1 MIFSMQ
7 ESMQSQARQA
17 ISLAP
22 STSPI
27 PGFLVPKQPA
37 ASDLWQS
44 IKAVCARNS
53 TVHPAAMLPF
63 RKSFLAQSGP
73 SGSFL
78 GVSFLLHCMAL
89 AGLIYLP
96 LFIPERPAPL
106 AFVQQFDT
114 KIYYAVPVT
123 HSDKQLPSIAPQGQA
138 GRPGEGLK
146 PEQVPNLGSAIS
158 MGDLTVISKP
168 LQPDNYHQTI
178 IQPLSPP
185 EMRITQDVK
194 LPNVILGNLSA
205 PRAPLTFAASAMPK
219 PEQADHQVAAASVP
233 VVTDQTHSNTVPL
246 LTANEPAITKPLPP
260 VALQK
265 PLQQARTGSGQASQ
279 AAAPAPVVTDQ
290 THSDTSP
297 LLAANEPVI
306 AKPLLPVAL
315 QKPTQQARAGSGQAS
330 QAAAPAPVVTDQTH
344 GDTAPLLA
352 ANEPVV
358 AKPLLPVALQKP
370 TQQVRAG
377 SGQASQSAAPAPV
390 VTDQTH
396 GDAVPLLAANQSA
409 IAKPLPPVALQRP
422 IQQVRA
428 GGGQASQSAAPAPVV
443 TDQTHGD
450 AVPLLAAN
458 QSAIAKPLPPV
469 ALQRPTQ
476 QGRAG
481 SGQASQGA
489 GSAPVLSDANGLMIV
504 GVDPSATA
512 SQIAVPPGN
521 RWGDFAIA
529 PGHEAGSPGGN
540 PGSAAAATGSTGQNG
555 AGGEKS
561 VGIGPGGTGGGGGP
575 SSTSLGPI
583 SVKGTFPAASEPLL
597 LTSSVAAEMV
607 YPLPVAV
614 VAKLR
619 QNRMVVSAGSIG
631 GGGLN
636 IYGAL
641 ACVKIYTI
649 FLPMPGASWT
659 MQFCQKSAATAPDTP
674 QTQARVI
681 QMESPLVP
689 PDPDSD
695 SRFDFKRVPLPIE
708 KEHNKMIVLKGVLR
722 EDGTV
727 GNLEVYQGVLAEMD
741 QAAQL
746 ALSRWKFKPAMRANK
761 PVSVEILVGIPA
773 EVPVSNTSVPPQQQ
787 EIPASR

>member
-7 ESMQSQARQA
+7 ESMQSQAKQA
-17 ISLAP
+17 ICLAP

-27 PGFLVPKQPA
+27 PAFLVQRQPA

-53 TVHPAAMLPF
+53 SAHPAALLPF
-63 RKSFLAQSGP
+63 RKSFLAQAGP

-123 HSDKQLPSIAPQGQA
+123 HHERQLPSIAPQGQA
-138 GRPGEGLK
+138 GRPGEGSE
-146 PEQVPNLGSAIS
+146 PEQVPNLGTAIS

-168 LQPDNYHQTI
+168 LQPDNYRQTI

-185 EMRITQDVK
+185 EMRITEDVK

-219 PEQADHQVAAASVP
+219 PEQTDHQIAAAP
-233 VVTDQTHSNTVPL
+233 APIVTDQTHSNAVPL
-246 LTANEPAITKPLPP
+246 LTANEPAIAKPLPP

-265 PLQQARTGSGQASQ
+265 PVQQAHTGSAQASQTAAPAPIVTDQTHADAAPLLAANEPVISKPLPPVALQKPIQPGRIGSGQGSQ
-279 AAAPAPVVTDQ
+279 SAAPAPVVTDQ
-290 THSDTSP
+290 THGDAAP

-315 QKPTQQARAGSGQAS
+315 QKPTQQARAGSGQGS
-330 QAAAPAPVVTDQTH
+330 QAPAPAPVVTDQTH
-344 GDTAPLLA
+344 GDAVPLLA
-352 ANEPVV
+352 ANQAAI
-358 AKPLLPVALQKP
+358 AKPLPPVALQKP
-370 TQQVRAG
+370 IQQGRNG

-422 IQQVRA
+422 IQQGRA
-428 GGGQASQSAAPAPVV
+428 GGGQS
-443 TDQTHGD
+443 
-450 AVPLLAAN
+450 
-458 QSAIAKPLPPV
+458 
-469 ALQRPTQ
+469 
-476 QGRAG
+476 
-481 SGQASQGA
+481 SQGA
-489 GSAPVLSDANGLMIV
+489 SSVPVLSDANGLMIV
-504 GVDPSATA
+504 SVDPSATA

-529 PGHEAGSPGGN
+529 PGHEPGSPGGN
-540 PGSAAAATGSTGQNG
+540 PGSANAGAGSTAKNG

-561 VGIGPGGTGGGGGP
+561 VGVGPGGSGGGGGP
-575 SSTSLGPI
+575 SSASLGPI
-583 SVKGTFPAASEPLL
+583 SVKGTLPAATEPLL
-597 LTSSVAAEMV
+597 LTSSVVAEMV

-641 ACVKIYTI
+641 ACGKIYTI
-649 FLPMPGASWT
+649 FLPMPGANWT
-659 MQFCQKSAATAPDTP
+659 MQFCQKSAATVPDTP

-695 SRFDFKRVPLPIE
+695 SRFDFKRVPLPPE
-708 KEHNKMIVLKGVLR
+708 KEHNPMIVLKGVLR
-722 EDGTV
+722 DDGTI
-727 GNLEVYQGVLAEMD
+727 GDLEVYQGVLAEMD

-761 PVSVEILVGIPA
+761 AVSVEILVGIPA
-773 EVPVSNTSVPPQQQ
+773 EVPASNSGIPSQQQ
-787 EIPASR
+787 EIPPSK